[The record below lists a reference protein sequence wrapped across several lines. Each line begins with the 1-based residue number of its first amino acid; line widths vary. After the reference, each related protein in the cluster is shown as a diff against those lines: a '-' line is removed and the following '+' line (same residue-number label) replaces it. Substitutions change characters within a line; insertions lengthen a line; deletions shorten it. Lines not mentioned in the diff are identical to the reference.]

1 MSVWSLAKGSSDDD
15 DDDDKGANGSGPL
28 PTPTPPAIA
37 AVVVG
42 PPGLDGDQRELE
54 EERDCL
60 DLASISFRRTESMT
74 LAGETREV
82 RFSGEGETG
91 GGRHL
96 ASE

>member
-37 AVVVG
+37 AVVG

>member
-1 MSVWSLAKGSSDDD
+1 MSVWSLAKGSSDD

-37 AVVVG
+37 TVVG